1 MDVKEEDIL
10 GDAVR
15 SHWYYVS
22 KGRALRSMLRGVPTQ
37 SVLDVGAGSGVFS
50 RSLLDERSERAVCVD
65 PAYPRDWDELQNG
78 KPIAFR
84 RAIND
89 CDADL
94 ALMMDVLE
102 HVEDDVGLLRDY
114 ARMLRPG
121 AHVLM
126 TVPAFQFL
134 FSGHDLFLEHRRRYR
149 RAQLVDVAR
158 AAGLE
163 PVRSRFFF
171 GLIFPLVFAQR
182 LTERMLVRSGRLAP
196 KSSLHR
202 HGALV
207 NRALIGLHRAE
218 LALFPLNRW
227 LGLTIFCL
235 ARVPAGGIR

>member
-15 SHWYYVS
+15 THWYYVA
-22 KGRALRSMLRGVPTQ
+22 KGRALRAMLRGVPAR
-37 SVLDVGAGSGVFS
+37 SILDVGAGSGVFS
-50 RSLLDERSERAVCVD
+50 RTLLAGPSERAVCVD
-65 PAYPRDWDELQNG
+65 PAYPRDWEEDQDG

-102 HVEDDVGLLRDY
+102 HVDDDVGLLRGY

-121 AHVLM
+121 AHVLV

-134 FSGHDLFLEHRRRYR
+134 FSGHDVFLEHRRRYR
-149 RAQLVDVAR
+149 RGQLVDVAR

-163 PVRSRFFF
+163 PVRARFFF
-171 GLIFPLVFAQR
+171 GMIFPLVLAQR
-182 LTERMLVRSGRLAP
+182 LAERVLVDSGRLAP

-202 HGALV
+202 HGAVV